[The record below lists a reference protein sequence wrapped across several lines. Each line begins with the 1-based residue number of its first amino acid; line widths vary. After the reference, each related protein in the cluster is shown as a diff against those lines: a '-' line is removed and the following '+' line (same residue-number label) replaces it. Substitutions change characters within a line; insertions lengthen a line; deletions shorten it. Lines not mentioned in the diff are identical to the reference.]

1 MRKVA
6 NVRVGVVWV
15 ASKGQFLLKWKDPR
29 TLKYAT
35 KTTGINVN
43 TPKNLRKAIKLAEA
57 HQAELMDSFARDPDQ
72 TTWEQFRKM
81 YESERLPRTSIH
93 NRRKWKAAAAIFE
106 QSACREV
113 VGPLHLADITPRML
127 IRFEAHARKTLSA
140 GSIASYSA
148 TLRAGL
154 SWAAKVGL
162 MPMLPAR
169 PPEKED
175 IELPAMRLRPI
186 TGEDLERMEAAC
198 AKVAGKAHAQSIA
211 DYIRCLWLSGCRLME
226 PLWIHPFRRDCHHP
240 LVLDGERPMMAWANR
255 QKNRKDQI
263 ARITLDFAAFLRPRM
278 DTDQFLFNPTCST
291 GRIEVA
297 SKLSDLISEIG
308 SQAGVIAEPGDPG
321 KTATAKHF
329 RSSFVTRWA
338 LRGMP
343 KDDIRAMARHSS
355 ITTTEKYY
363 LAPIRP
369 ETMKEFHE
377 SDWLVSKSVSETPPR
392 NSETEEKPANSRGDG
407 RIRTDE

>member
-1 MRKVA
+1 MRKAA

-15 ASKGQFLLKWKDPR
+15 ASKGRFILKWKDPR
-29 TLKYAT
+29 TGKYSSKVTDLA
-35 KTTGINVN
+35 IN
-43 TPKNLRKAIKLAEA
+43 TPKNLRAAIKLAEKL
-57 HQAELMDSFARDPDQ
+57 QAEITDSFIRDPDQ
-72 TTWEQFRKM
+72 TTWEEFRAT
-81 YESERLPRTSIH
+81 YERERLPRTSIH
-93 NRRKWKAAAAIFE
+93 NQRKWKAAAALFE
-106 QSACREV
+106 GSACPEV
-113 VGPLHLADITPRML
+113 VGILHLSDITPRML
-127 IRFEAHARKTLSA
+127 MRFESHARKTLAA
-140 GSIASYSA
+140 GSIGSYSA

-154 SWAAKVGL
+154 SWAAKLGL
-162 MPMLPAR
+162 MPMLPPR
-169 PPEKED
+169 PPEKEKF
-175 IELPAMRLRPI
+175 ELPAMRLRPI
-186 TGEDLERMEAAC
+186 TGEDLERMEVAC
-198 AKVAGKAHAQSIA
+198 AKVAGKVHAQSIA

-278 DTDQFLFNPTCST
+278 DTDQFLFNPTCSM

-377 SDWLVSKSVSETPPR
+377 SDWLVSKSVSETTPR
-392 NSETEEKPANSRGDG
+392 NSKAEENPAN
-407 RIRTDE
+407 